1 MIDIHSHIIWEV
13 DDGASD
19 IEESLVMLE
28 AAWQSGTTDIVA
40 TPHLN
45 DRFAYQAELT
55 EQRAAELAARVAGKP
70 RIHRGCE
77 VHLNVDNVEQVRRSP
92 ASYTINGTQYLL
104 VEMPNFHVGRHV
116 ETVLKQLIAEGIS
129 PIVAHPE
136 RNPVLQKNRQMLE
149 GWVELGCLL
158 QLTALSVTGGFG
170 GPAKAASTWLLRRG
184 LAHIVAS
191 DSHDPVRRHPRLK
204 EAYSEVSSSY
214 GTDYADAL
222 FRDNPR
228 NILDG
233 VSAAGGRQVFEK
245 SSSRWWQ
252 FWQRT

>member
-1 MIDIHSHIIWEV
+1 MVDIHSHIIWEV
-13 DDGASD
+13 DDGAAD
-19 IEESLVMLE
+19 IEESLLILE
-28 AAWQSGTTDIVA
+28 AAWQSGTTDIVV

-45 DRFAYQAELT
+45 GEFRYQAELT
-55 EQRAAELAARVAGKP
+55 EQRAAELTARVAGKP

-77 VHLNVDNVEQVRRSP
+77 VHLNLDNIEQVLQSP

-104 VEMPNFHVGRHV
+104 VELPHGQVGRHIDA
-116 ETVLKQLIAEGIS
+116 VLEHLLAEGIS

-136 RNPVLQKNRQMLE
+136 RNPVLQKKPHLLE

-170 GPAKAASTWLLRRG
+170 RPAKAASAWLLQRG
-184 LAHIVAS
+184 LAHVVAS
-191 DSHDPVRRHPRLK
+191 DAHDPVRRHPRL
-204 EAYSEVSSSY
+204 EAAYSVVSSRY

-228 NILDG
+228 NIVDG
-233 VSAAGGRQVFEK
+233 APVARGRQTFEV
-245 SSSRWWQ
+245 SSPRWWR
-252 FWQRT
+252 FWQHK